1 MLVDIGFTQ
10 IYKYLCRMKK
20 GVYTYSLYV
29 AKIVVFF
36 CLLILVLPSCKGKS
50 RKESLSDSVF
60 EVVPK
65 FKYGIRVDS
74 FFVYHSIV
82 AQNVNLS
89 EILTKFGVNQTQ
101 IHEFDAKSRPIF
113 DLRKMKAGNVFAI
126 FLNLDSA
133 RKVKY
138 FVYEISPI
146 EYLMCEFGDSM
157 KVYLEQKKVR
167 TIEQTV
173 SATIESSLWNCIT
186 SNKINPV
193 LATEL
198 SEIYS
203 WSIDFFALKKG
214 DHFKVI
220 FNESFVDSMSVG
232 VTEIKAVVF
241 NHMGENIYAIPFEQA
256 GKIGYFDE
264 TGKSLKKAFLKAPL
278 KFSRITS
285 YFSKA
290 RFHPILRIFRP
301 HWGVDYKAPIGTPVQ
316 TISDGV
322 VIKIGYSG
330 GAGNLIRIKHNNN
343 FESAY
348 MHLSGFPKNVKL
360 GSHVHQ
366 GEIIGYV
373 GSTGLSTGAHLDFRI
388 YKDSKPVDPLKL
400 KSPPTEPVNKKDM
413 ETFKVKAY
421 KLIKLLQK

>member
-1 MLVDIGFTQ
+1 MNYLCQ
-10 IYKYLCRMKK
+10 MKKSLYKYSLLLAKLMIFSCLC
-20 GVYTYSLYV
+20 
-29 AKIVVFF
+29 AN
-36 CLLILVLPSCKGKS
+36 LLSSCKGKT
-50 RKESLSDSVF
+50 RKESLSDSVY
-60 EVVPK
+60 EVIPK
-65 FKYGIRVDS
+65 YRYGICVDS
-74 FFVYHSIV
+74 FFVYHSV
-82 AQNVNLS
+82 VGRDVNLS
-89 EILTKFGVNQTQ
+89 EILTKFGVSQTK
-101 IHEFDAKSRPIF
+101 INEFDSKSRPIF

-126 FLNLDSA
+126 FLDLDSA
-133 RKVKY
+133 RTVKY

-167 TIEQTV
+167 TIEQTA

-203 WSIDFFALKKG
+203 WSIDFFALQKG

-220 FNESFVDSMSVG
+220 YNESFVDSMSVG

-241 NHMGENIYAIPFEQA
+241 NHMGEDIYAIPFEQK
-256 GKIGYFDE
+256 GVLGYFDE
-264 TGKSLKKAFLKAPL
+264 NGKSLKKAFLKAPL

-301 HWGVDYKAPIGTPVQ
+301 HWGVDYKAPVGTPVQ
-316 TISDGV
+316 TISDGI
-322 VIKIGYSG
+322 VIKKGYSG
-330 GAGNLIRIKHNNN
+330 GAGNLIRIKHNGN

-348 MHLSGFPKNVKL
+348 MHLSGFPANVKL

-366 GEIIGYV
+366 GQIIAYV

-388 YKDSKPVDPLKL
+388 YKDGKPVDPLKV
-400 KSPPTEPVNKKDM
+400 KSPPTDPVNKADIAA
-413 ETFKVKAY
+413 FKAKAD
-421 KLIKLLQK
+421 KLVTLLKKKK

>member
-1 MLVDIGFTQ
+1 MIFSCLIVNV
-10 IYKYLCRMKK
+10 LSSCR
-20 GVYTYSLYV
+20 
-29 AKIVVFF
+29 
-36 CLLILVLPSCKGKS
+36 GKS
-50 RKESLSDSVF
+50 RKESLADSVF

-65 FKYGIRVDS
+65 YKYGICVDS

-101 IHEFDAKSRPIF
+101 INEFDKKSRPLF

-126 FLNLDSA
+126 FLDIDSKK
-133 RKVKY
+133 KVKY

-146 EYLMCEFGDSM
+146 EYLECEFGDSM
-157 KVYLEQKKVR
+157 KVYLEQKKVQ
-167 TIEQTV
+167 TKEQTA

-203 WSIDFFALKKG
+203 WSIDFFALQKG

-220 FNESFVDSMSVG
+220 YNESFVDSMSVG

-241 NHMGENIYAIPFEQA
+241 NHMGEDIYAIPFEQN
-256 GKIGYFDE
+256 GILGYYDE
-264 TGKSLKKAFLKAPL
+264 NGKSLKKAFLKAPL

-322 VIKIGYSG
+322 VVKEGYCG
-330 GAGNLIRIKHNNN
+330 GAGNLIRIKHNSTY
-343 FESAY
+343 ESAY
-348 MHLSGFPKNVKL
+348 MHLSAFPKNVRV

-366 GEIIGYV
+366 GEVIGFV

-388 YKDSKPVDPLKL
+388 YKDGTAVDPLKL
-400 KSPPTEPVNKKDM
+400 KSPPTDPVKSKEM
-413 ETFKVKAY
+413 QFFKSKADAL
-421 KLIKLLQK
+421 KSRLMKM

>member
-1 MLVDIGFTQ
+1 MNKSV
-10 IYKYLCRMKK
+10 YK
-20 GVYTYSLYV
+20 VSYSI
-29 AKIVVFF
+29 AK
-36 CLLILVLPSCKGKS
+36 LILFSCLCVNLLSSCGWSKK
-50 RKESLSDSVF
+50 RKESLADSVY
-60 EVVPK
+60 EVIPK
-65 FKYGIRVDS
+65 YKYGICVDS

-82 AQNVNLS
+82 GQDVNLS
-89 EILTKFGVNQTQ
+89 QILTRFGVSQNKINELGDKSQSV
-101 IHEFDAKSRPIF
+101 FDV
-113 DLRKMKAGNVFAI
+113 RKMKAGNVFAI
-126 FLNLDSA
+126 FLDLDTA
-133 RKVKY
+133 RTVKY
-138 FVYEISPI
+138 FVYEISPV

-167 TIEQTV
+167 TIEQT
-173 SATIESSLWNCIT
+173 AKGTIESSLWNCIT

-198 SEIYS
+198 SEIYA
-203 WSIDFFALKKG
+203 WSIDFFALQKG

-220 FNESFVDSMSVG
+220 YNESFVDSMSVG

-241 NHMGENIYAIPFEQA
+241 NHMGEDIYAIPYEQD
-256 GKIGYFDE
+256 GKLGYFDDK
-264 TGKSLKKAFLKAPL
+264 GKSLKKAFLKAPL

-330 GAGNLIRIKHNNN
+330 GAGNLIRIKHSNG

-348 MHLSGFPKNVKL
+348 MHLSGFPKGVRL

-366 GEIIGYV
+366 GQIIGLV
-373 GSTGLSTGAHLDFRI
+373 GSTGLSTGPHLDFRI
-388 YKDSKPVDPLKL
+388 YKDSKPVDPLKV
-400 KSPPTEPVNKKDM
+400 KSPPTDPVKKSDM
-413 ETFKVKAY
+413 AAFTIKADVL
-421 KLIKLLQK
+421 KQMLDKH